1 MKTLKQYISL
11 DENLLS
17 LDNYILEAEEND
29 KQEDTKQED
38 EMDLD
43 ALNSDQP
50 DGKTNNDTSDD
61 NGEDEDEDEKKKLT
75 RRGNIK
81 FTIWEEPKKKV
92 NWLDDNNKYQK
103 IEYQYR
109 DKEKNIDIDF
119 LLGFQNNSWKL
130 WIGKIGAI
138 TYDDDPWCDFK
149 TNKFS
154 EGIVAALDKVEE
166 FIDDVEENPD
176 NWVQFYKS

>member
-1 MKTLKQYISL
+1 MKTLK
-11 DENLLS
+11 E
-17 LDNYILEAEEND
+17 YILKTQNILNNALLEADES
-29 KQEDTKQED
+29 D

-43 ALNSDQP
+43 ALDSDKPDGETDKNNSDEE
-50 DGKTNNDTSDD
+50 K
-61 NGEDEDEDEKKKLT
+61 EDKEKLT

-92 NWLDDNNKYQK
+92 NWLDDNQKYQK

-109 DKEKNIDIDF
+109 NKEKNIDIDF
-119 LLGFQNNSWKL
+119 LLGFQDNSWKL

-138 TYDDDPWCDFK
+138 SYDDDPWCDFK

-166 FIDDVEENPD
+166 FMDDVEENPD